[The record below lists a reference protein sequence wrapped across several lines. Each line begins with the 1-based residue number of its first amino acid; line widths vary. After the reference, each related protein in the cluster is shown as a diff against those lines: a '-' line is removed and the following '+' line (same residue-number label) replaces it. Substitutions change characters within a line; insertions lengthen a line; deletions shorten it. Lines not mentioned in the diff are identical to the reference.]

1 MLIVSGKVTSK
12 RGKEPHFI
20 RTRELEK
27 DAAREKWKNLI
38 AQGWKEPRKIEKK
51 RELRQQILNNM
62 SKILNY

>member
-12 RGKEPHFI
+12 WGKEPYFI

-51 RELRQQILNNM
+51 KK
-62 SKILNY
+62 S